1 MKSIQVKNI
10 DANRQ
15 MNYSDL
21 QVMKS
26 SADWYV
32 GTVYNST
39 YGPEPGSRDT
49 DYYDTKAEA
58 NLALA
63 LLEFYAERYSEEQV
77 IAAFDSIVIQLGID
91 KRRVGYRIYPINLT
105 LSGAP

>member
-15 MNYSDL
+15 MDYSDL

-26 SADWYV
+26 PAGWYV
-32 GTVYNST
+32 GTVYHSKEI
-39 YGPEPGSRDT
+39 YGDQSSEEPGSRDT
-49 DYYDTKAEA
+49 DYYATQIEA

-77 IAAFDSIVIQLGID
+77 IAAFDSMVIQLGIAQ
-91 KRRVGYRIYPINLT
+91 RRVGYRLHP
-105 LSGAP
+105 